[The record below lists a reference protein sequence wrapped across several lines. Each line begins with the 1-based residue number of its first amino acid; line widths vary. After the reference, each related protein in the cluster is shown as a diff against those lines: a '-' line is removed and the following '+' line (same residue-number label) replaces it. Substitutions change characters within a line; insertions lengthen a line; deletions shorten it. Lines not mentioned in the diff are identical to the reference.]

1 MIKFVVF
8 PLTYACDSCGQTHV
22 MTTEIAVYLE
32 QGTPAKHIALCND
45 CLKQL
50 QNKLNFRQG
59 VPNATE
65 Q

>member
-1 MIKFVVF
+1 MIKLQFF
-8 PLTYACDSCGQTHV
+8 PLSYVCDSCGQQSV
-22 MTTEIAVYLE
+22 MTTEIAVYVE
-32 QGTPAKHIALCND
+32 QGTPAKHFALCNN